1 MFIRRRHM
9 HVHRL
14 ACAVIALSFIGV
26 TATPFAF
33 ARIAYNTI
41 DAVVSVNDEGRHLV
55 VTGPIACTASERAY
69 LRVTVTQRITGT
81 MAEGYTLIVC
91 TGAIQQWEVHAT
103 AQGKETFEPGSAT
116 AVAVARTTTRA
127 ETTDAHQWLVA
138 VTLVDE

>member
-9 HVHRL
+9 HMHYL
-14 ACAVIALSFIGV
+14 ASLIAVLIGV
-26 TATPFAF
+26 TPAPLAF

-41 DAVVSVNDEGRHLV
+41 DALVSVSDEGRHLV
-55 VTGPIACTASERAY
+55 VTGPIACTANERAY
-69 LRVTVTQRITGT
+69 LRATVTQRTTGAT
-81 MAEGYTLIVC
+81 AEGYTFIVC
-91 TGAIQQWEVHAT
+91 TRAIQQWEVHAT